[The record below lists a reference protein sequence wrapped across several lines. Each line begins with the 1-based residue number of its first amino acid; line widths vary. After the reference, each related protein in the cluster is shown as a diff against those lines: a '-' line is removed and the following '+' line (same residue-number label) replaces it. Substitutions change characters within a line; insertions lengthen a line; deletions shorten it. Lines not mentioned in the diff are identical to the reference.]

1 MSYDHHCG
9 VVVMATAKL
18 YATKSELRFCVGSN
32 PARSM
37 SEIRDGGIS
46 DNGPGGKEG

>member
-1 MSYDHHCG
+1 MSYDHRRG

-18 YATKSELRFCVGSN
+18 YATKSELRFCAGSN

-37 SEIRDGGIS
+37 SEFRDGG
-46 DNGPGGKEG
+46 DL